1 MKTSAKWHFTPLTND
16 QKARLSILAKE
27 AWAIAQGRG
36 AVEDGVKFDD
46 WRYTQQLE
54 ACGVASLRD
63 ANQSHFLNLRGKWFT
78 VIGNL
83 ELAFYDLLNAGE
95 QNEKTRQMKW
105 RLMGFVAVLADGI
118 KAEKARIQIVIDEA
132 QAAKEAWSYTLA
144 LAADKGQGRRLE
156 SFGPDDLEQLCHT
169 VINRANAKLG
179 KGRPENRN
187 KSQRAGKRAKKPADD
202 AALEP
207 FERHSNRDE
216 QPPEIVLTQP
226 LSEREPQPF

>member
-1 MKTSAKWHFTPLTND
+1 MALTPLTND

-46 WRYTQQLE
+46 WRYTQQIE

-63 ANQSHFLNLRGKWFT
+63 ANQSHFLNIRGKWFT
-78 VIGNL
+78 IIGNL
-83 ELAFYDLLNAGE
+83 ERAFYDLLTAGD

-118 KAEKARIQIVIDEA
+118 RAEKARIQIIIAEPL
-132 QAAKEAWSYTLA
+132 AAKEAWSYTLA

-156 SFGPDDLEQLCHT
+156 SFGPDDLQQLCHT
-169 VINRANAKLG
+169 VMNRANAKLG

-187 KSQRAGKRAKKPADD
+187 KKQRLKRVSKPAEDD
-202 AALEP
+202 ALEP

-216 QPPEIVLTQP
+216 QPYEIELTQP
-226 LSEREPQPF
+226 LGEREPLPL